1 MEVDMA
7 YGDYLQTISVKFE
20 NLFQDI
26 SVQHNFDYGPE
37 FEIALC
43 KALRIILPAK
53 FGICRGFAVTLDG
66 DIAGDDIIIFDHERF
81 PTLRLL
87 EDNTYAQ
94 KQSIPIEAIYA
105 YIEAKH
111 TLYLEGDGGQSLRKA
126 CEQVAAVKSLQRPQV
141 PFNQIAPYIKFGDNN
156 IKPPQF
162 WPSCRNP
169 MFGAVVARY
178 IQLKPKAPAP
188 TNKLFPFVGPYL
200 QKSTQNSQVPP
211 DILVL
216 GADIVCL
223 PAVETQIESPF
234 FIHGIS
240 KLAPCL
246 APQKSFGV
254 GISALSWALDCI
266 QLGTIYWPAILAS
279 GLGITLANNEWDKN
293 IND

>member
-1 MEVDMA
+1 
-7 YGDYLQTISVKFE
+7 
-20 NLFQDI
+20 
-26 SVQHNFDYGPE
+26 
-37 FEIALC
+37 
-43 KALRIILPAK
+43 
-53 FGICRGFAVTLDG
+53 
-66 DIAGDDIIIFDHERF
+66 
-81 PTLRLL
+81 
-87 EDNTYAQ
+87 
-94 KQSIPIEAIYA
+94 
-105 YIEAKH
+105 
-111 TLYLEGDGGQSLRKA
+111 
-126 CEQVAAVKSLQRPQV
+126 
-141 PFNQIAPYIKFGDNN
+141 
-156 IKPPQF
+156 
-162 WPSCRNP
+162 